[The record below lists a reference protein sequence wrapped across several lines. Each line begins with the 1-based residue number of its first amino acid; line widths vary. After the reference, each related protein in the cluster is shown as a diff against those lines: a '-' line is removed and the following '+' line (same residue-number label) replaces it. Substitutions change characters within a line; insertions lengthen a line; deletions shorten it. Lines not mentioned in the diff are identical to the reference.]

1 MYQAKIAIGSGGLF
15 GKGISL
21 GTQSNLSYLPEYE
34 TDFIFS
40 FLTEELGFI
49 GGIMLLVL
57 YSLIIISSLSVAINC
72 RSKFAKLLT
81 IGIVT
86 LFFCH
91 IFINIAM
98 VMGLLPAVGVPL
110 PLISYGRTMMVSM
123 LLGFG
128 LIMNAAV
135 NRHKNL

>member
-1 MYQAKIAIGSGGLF
+1 M
-15 GKGISL
+15 
-21 GTQSNLSYLPEYE
+21 
-34 TDFIFS
+34 
-40 FLTEELGFI
+40 EELGFV
-49 GGIMLLVL
+49 GGITLLIL

-72 RSKFAKLLT
+72 RSKFARLLT

-135 NRHKNL
+135 NRHRNV